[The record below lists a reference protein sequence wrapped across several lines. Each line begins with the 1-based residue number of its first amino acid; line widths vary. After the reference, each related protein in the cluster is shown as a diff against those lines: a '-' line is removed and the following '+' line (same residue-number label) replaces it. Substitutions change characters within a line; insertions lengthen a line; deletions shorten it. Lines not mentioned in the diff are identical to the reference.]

1 MWIIKKCDINRL
13 RTEKGELRTP
23 VRSDWESTGEVFE
36 NKEDA
41 DIRRIELYKRG
52 DGYYHVEK
60 QSF

>member
-1 MWIIKKCDINRL
+1 MWIIMKCDINRL

-23 VRSDWESTGEVFE
+23 VRGDWECTGEVFA

-52 DGYYHVEK
+52 DGYYRVEK